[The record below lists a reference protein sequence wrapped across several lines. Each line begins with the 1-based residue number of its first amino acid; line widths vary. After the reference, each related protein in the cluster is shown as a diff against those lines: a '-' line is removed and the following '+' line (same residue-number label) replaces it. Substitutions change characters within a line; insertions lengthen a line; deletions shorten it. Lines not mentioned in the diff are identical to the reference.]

1 MISETAEL
9 KLAVSRTLEASQM
22 MLLNTWLQGQE

>member
-9 KLAVSRTLEASQM
+9 KVAVSRTLEASHT
-22 MLLNTWLQGQE
+22 MLLNTWLQG